1 MANPRPIATYP
12 SPTEYLEL
20 DRSNN
25 LALPVPD
32 EEAPGADQIPDYSLP
47 VAVDDEDLGAADVPE
62 DFGDWK
68 DDYADAVGISRWRE
82 L

>member
-12 SPTEYLEL
+12 SPAEYLEL

-25 LALPVPD
+25 LALPV
-32 EEAPGADQIPDYSLP
+32 EAQEAPGADQIPGATVQ
-47 VAVDDEDLGAADVPE
+47 VAVDEGYDPPDTYD
-62 DFGDWK
+62 DYGDWK
-68 DDYADAVGISRWRE
+68 EDYADAVGISSWKT